1 MTVVGAGSLTSTAL
15 VTGGGTTTLQTPS
28 ATSTLSSG
36 GNISLAGTI
45 TGASSVTLGTNGGT
59 GGSVVL
65 NGSTSGSATI
75 NTSATGVLALPSGT
89 TATSIALTTPVL
101 GTPASGVITNLT
113 GTCTACNANSANAVN
128 TNTFPATA
136 GFTSGGV
143 FYASST
149 TAAATSALLTHYGLV
164 YGGGS
169 GAAPVSM
176 AACGA
181 NFPVVGSATAP
192 GCSTIG
198 WLSSATQWGIPYMST
213 ATQMSTT
220 AALTANALIKAGS
233 SAAPSASAVTDNGT
247 LVTSTEPLTLTPG
260 ARSSGALA
268 YMTVNAP
275 ADTGITT
282 ATEDIGINHV
292 GATRTWV
299 DGTVATQREYLFQA
313 PTYNKT
319 TTSATFTKA
328 ATLAVSAAPTAGSG
342 VTITN
347 PYAFWVQAGT
357 AQLDGGA
364 VTTTVSA
371 STSVTAALYATTT
384 KCAAAGS
391 AASPSLVACS
401 AAPAG
406 LFSCATNASGATCV
420 ISTTAVT
427 ASSVIQIQPDSSLG
441 TALSVTCNTT
451 ADSALTA
458 PRVSARSAGT
468 SFTITLGTFTTN
480 PECFSYLVIN

>member
-1 MTVVGAGSLTSTAL
+1 VATA
-15 VTGGGTTTLQTPS
+15 VGGTNFPFVGS
-28 ATSTLSSG
+28 
-36 GNISLAGTI
+36 
-45 TGASSVTLGTNGGT
+45 TGAD
-59 GGSVVL
+59 
-65 NGSTSGSATI
+65 
-75 NTSATGVLALPSGT
+75 
-89 TATSIALTTPVL
+89 PVW
-101 GTPASGVITNLT
+101 
-113 GTCTACNANSANAVN
+113 
-128 TNTFPATA
+128 
-136 GFTSGGV
+136 
-143 FYASST
+143 
-149 TAAATSALLTHYGLV
+149 
-164 YGGGS
+164 
-169 GAAPVSM
+169 
-176 AACGA
+176 
-181 NFPVVGSATAP
+181 
-192 GCSTIG
+192 STIG
-198 WLSSATQWGIPYMST
+198 WLASATQWGIPYMST

-282 ATEDIGINHV
+282 ATESIGINNV

-347 PYAFWVQAGT
+347 PYAFWVQAG
-357 AQLDGGA
+357 AAELDGGA
-364 VTTTVSA
+364 VTTTLSA

-406 LFSCATNASGATCV
+406 LFSCATNASAATCV

-427 ASSVIQIQPDSSLG
+427 ANSVIQIQPDSSLG

-458 PRVSARSAGT
+458 PRVSARTAAT

-480 PECFSYLVIN
+480 PLCFSYLIIN